1 METVLERNGTTL
13 TCRIIGTLDTPASPQ
28 LEAKLIPAMDGVT
41 DLVLDLSEMSYIL
54 SAGIRVL
61 LKAGKLIM
69 KQRGTMR
76 VIGINN
82 SVREIFRTTGLTR
95 ICTIDQPPTG

>member
-1 METVLERNGTTL
+1 METVIEKDGTTL

-28 LEAKLIPAMDGVT
+28 LEAELIPAMEGIK
-41 DLVLDLSEMSYIL
+41 DLILDLTEMNYIL

-61 LKAGKLIM
+61 LKAGKLVM

-76 VIGINN
+76 VRGIND

-95 ICTIDQPPTG
+95 ICVMEK

>member
-1 METVLERNGTTL
+1 METVIEKDGTTL

-28 LEAKLIPAMDGVT
+28 LEAELIPAMEGIM
-41 DLVLDLSEMSYIL
+41 DLILDLTEMNYIL

-61 LKAGKLIM
+61 LKAGKLVM

-76 VIGINN
+76 VRGIND

-95 ICTIDQPPTG
+95 ICVMEK

>member
-1 METVLERNGTTL
+1 METVIEKDGTTL

-28 LEAKLIPAMDGVT
+28 LEAELIPAMEGIK
-41 DLVLDLSEMSYIL
+41 DLILDLTEMNYIL

-61 LKAGKLIM
+61 LKAGKLVM

-76 VIGINN
+76 VREIND

-95 ICTIDQPPTG
+95 ICVMEK

>member
-1 METVLERNGTTL
+1 METVIEKDGATL

-28 LEAKLIPAMDGVT
+28 LEAELIPAMEGIK
-41 DLVLDLSEMSYIL
+41 DLILDLTEMNYIL

-61 LKAGKLIM
+61 LKAGKLVM

-76 VIGINN
+76 VRGIND

-95 ICTIDQPPTG
+95 ICVMEK

>member
-1 METVLERNGTTL
+1 METVIEKNDTTL

-28 LEAKLIPAMDGVT
+28 LEAELIPAMEGMKNLT
-41 DLVLDLSEMSYIL
+41 LDLTEMNYIL

-61 LKAGKLIM
+61 LKAGKLVM
-69 KQRGTMR
+69 KQKGTMR
-76 VIGINN
+76 VVGIND

-95 ICTIDQPPTG
+95 ICVMEK